1 MFDQVWVNFL
11 PEKYRNATLD
21 EVYRLFYNKPMQDS
35 LSVANLWHDPTHQ
48 AFFEEKNLFLPEYLG
63 LVGSDTE
70 RLRRKRNFLRL
81 SIAGFFV
88 GSFPNGTF
96 DGGIGPWQSAL
107 FGFYDENQ
115 DMVPMEKQ
123 LFFAND
129 TIGLKSLNDANKL
142 ILR

>member
-1 MFDQVWVNFL
+1 MTFW
-11 PEKYRNATLD
+11 
-21 EVYRLFYNKPMQDS
+21 S
-35 LSVANLWHDPTHQ
+35 
-48 AFFEEKNLFLPEYLG
+48 
-63 LVGSDTE
+63 
-70 RLRRKRNFLRL
+70 
-81 SIAGFFV
+81 FFV